1 MSEVAGLVDHLFRRE
16 AGRLVAALTRAL
28 GPEHLDLAEDVVHE
42 AMLAALRTWPV
53 RGLPDDP
60 VAWLARAA
68 RNRALDQVR
77 HRAMTERTA
86 EAVARRLAPRASP
99 SGDEGPPDDVLR
111 MLFMGCHPAL
121 PRDGRLAL
129 TLNAVA
135 GLGVGEIARAFLLTP
150 DAVAQRLVRTKRLVR
165 ELGIAFELPP
175 AAELPARLDAVLEVL
190 YALFNEGHVA
200 HAGED
205 LVRPDLCDDALRL
218 AGLLTALPATDR
230 PEVHAALALMHLVRA
245 RQPART
251 GPTGELVPLA
261 EQDRAA
267 WDRAHLARGLRHLAR
282 SAAGDVLTRYH
293 LEAEIAA
300 CHATAPSDAATDWPR
315 VLDRYDALLALAP
328 SPVVALNRAVA
339 LARVAGPAAA
349 IAEVERL
356 RAGGALDR
364 YHLLPATLAA
374 LWDQAGAPARA
385 APLYA
390 EALTLPCTTPERRL
404 LEARLARARRREA
417 P

>member
-1 MSEVAGLVDHLFRRE
+1 MSDVPGLVDHLFRRE

-86 EAVARRLAPRASP
+86 EAVARRLAPRDDPAA
-99 SGDEGPPDDVLR
+99 DDGPPDDVLR

-121 PRDGRLAL
+121 PREGRLAL
-129 TLNAVA
+129 TLKAVA

-165 ELGIAFELPP
+165 ELGLAFELPP

-251 GPTGELVPLA
+251 GPAGELVPLA
-261 EQDRAA
+261 EQDRAR
-267 WDRAHLARGLRHLAR
+267 WDRNHLARGLRHLAR

-339 LARVAGPAAA
+339 LSRVRGPAAA

-356 RAGGALDR
+356 RADPALAR
-364 YHLLPATLAA
+364 YHLLPATLGA
-374 LWDQAGAPARA
+374 LWDQAGRPDRA
-385 APLYA
+385 APLYD
-390 EALTLPCTTPERRL
+390 EALALPCTAPERRL
-404 LEARLARARRREA
+404 LEARLAASGG
-417 P
+417 